1 MKKQLRP
8 RIFARLPLAL
18 GAGVALA
25 GLVLTGAQA
34 QDAAPEQTPAPVEET
49 AQGAIN
55 IPANITM
62 FGHAS
67 PNVRRPTAIVNGDI
81 ITGTDVEQRLALILS
96 ANNNKV
102 SPEETERLRLQV
114 LRNLIDETLEI
125 QEAKTADLTVTDDD
139 VNEAYARVAQQNF
152 HQNVAALDAFLIKS
166 GSSPASLKRQIKGEL
181 AWQKVLRRNVQ
192 PFVNVSQGEVT
203 DVLDQMKANKGTEEY
218 RIGEIYLSAT
228 PETKPTVAENAQR
241 ILEQLRKGGSFVAYA
256 RQYSEASTAAVGGD
270 LGWIRLAQLPTELA
284 NAARDLSAGQL
295 VGPIETRGGYSI
307 LLLIDKRQILT
318 ADPRDA
324 LLALKQISLNFPPG
338 VKTPDAT
345 KLAETFAAA
354 MKTAHGCGGVDAVAG
369 KFGATVVANDQ
380 VKARDL
386 PVALQKSIL
395 ALSIGEATPPF
406 GSLTEGVRVLMLCG
420 RDDPKADNGPSF
432 DEMMSQMEDD
442 RVNKRAQMYLRDLR
456 RDAII
461 DYN

>member
-18 GAGVALA
+18 GAGVALV

-34 QDAAPEQTPAPVEET
+34 QDAAPEQAPAPVEET

-166 GSSPASLKRQIKGEL
+166 GSSPASLKRQIRGEL

-203 DVLDQMKANKGTEEY
+203 DVLDQMKANKGAEEY

-228 PETKPTVAENAQR
+228 PDTKPTVAENAQR
-241 ILEQLRKGGSFVAYA
+241 ILEQLRKAA
-256 RQYSEASTAAVGGD
+256 ASSPMPGNIPKPRPLRSGA
-270 LGWIRLAQLPTELA
+270 I
-284 NAARDLSAGQL
+284 SAGSAS
-295 VGPIETRGGYSI
+295 P
-307 LLLIDKRQILT
+307 
-318 ADPRDA
+318 
-324 LLALKQISLNFPPG
+324 NCPPNW
-338 VKTPDAT
+338 PMRRAT
-345 KLAETFAAA
+345 
-354 MKTAHGCGGVDAVAG
+354 
-369 KFGATVVANDQ
+369 
-380 VKARDL
+380 
-386 PVALQKSIL
+386 
-395 ALSIGEATPPF
+395 
-406 GSLTEGVRVLMLCG
+406 
-420 RDDPKADNGPSF
+420 
-432 DEMMSQMEDD
+432 
-442 RVNKRAQMYLRDLR
+442 
-456 RDAII
+456 
-461 DYN
+461 